1 MLKYPQINLL
11 GNSKMKKIIDTRI
24 CLSLI
29 ALTIFLPLQALASNG
44 EFYGKV
50 NVSLVETEINSD
62 KNTDTRNNASRI
74 GYKSKYALSD
84 DLNLIIQIE
93 NEFDAADGRA
103 DGDKVFKQRNTFIG
117 ISGSFGKLFVGTHD
131 TAFKKAQ
138 LKVDLF
144 NDTNADIKNILVGEN
159 RMQDMV
165 GYESPEIYKG
175 LKFTLNNIKTSS
187 ESYQSY
193 SIDYKRGDVSSSFA
207 VDSGLKGFESRRF
220 ALVYPLNKSTFGI
233 LVQDSE
239 NTNTLNSENGY
250 VYSFKH
256 KLTSKGTLM
265 VQSAKSDM
273 KVIKGEQNTI
283 GYGIKT
289 GKNSKIFAAYSKLKK
304 DQKSKNKTML
314 SVGFEI
320 KF

>member
-1 MLKYPQINLL
+1 
-11 GNSKMKKIIDTRI
+11 
-24 CLSLI
+24 
-29 ALTIFLPLQALASNG
+29 
-44 EFYGKV
+44 
-50 NVSLVETEINSD
+50 
-62 KNTDTRNNASRI
+62 
-74 GYKSKYALSD
+74 
-84 DLNLIIQIE
+84 
-93 NEFDAADGRA
+93 
-103 DGDKVFKQRNTFIG
+103 
-117 ISGSFGKLFVGTHD
+117 
-131 TAFKKAQ
+131 
-138 LKVDLF
+138 
-144 NDTNADIKNILVGEN
+144 
-159 RMQDMV
+159 MV

-175 LKFTLNNIKTSS
+175 LKLTLNNIKTSS
-187 ESYQSY
+187 ESYQSF
-193 SIDYKRGDVSSSFA
+193 SIDYKKGDVSSSYA
-207 VDSGLKGFESRRF
+207 VDNGLKGFESRRF

-239 NTNTLNSENGY
+239 NTNTLDSENGY

-265 VQSAKSDM
+265 LQSAKSDM

-289 GKNSKIFAAYSKLKK
+289 GQNSKIFAAYSKLKK

>member
-1 MLKYPQINLL
+1 
-11 GNSKMKKIIDTRI
+11 
-24 CLSLI
+24 
-29 ALTIFLPLQALASNG
+29 
-44 EFYGKV
+44 
-50 NVSLVETEINSD
+50 
-62 KNTDTRNNASRI
+62 
-74 GYKSKYALSD
+74 
-84 DLNLIIQIE
+84 
-93 NEFDAADGRA
+93 
-103 DGDKVFKQRNTFIG
+103 
-117 ISGSFGKLFVGTHD
+117 LFVGTHD

-144 NDTNADIKNILVGEN
+144 NDTGADIKNILVGEN

-175 LKFTLNNIKTSS
+175 LKLTLNNIKTSS
-187 ESYQSY
+187 ESYQSF
-193 SIDYKRGDVSSSFA
+193 SIDYKKGDVSSSYA
-207 VDSGLKGFESRRF
+207 VDNGLKGFESRRF

-239 NTNTLNSENGY
+239 NTNTLDSENGY
-250 VYSFKH
+250 VYSFKY

-265 VQSAKSDM
+265 LQSAKSDM

>member
-1 MLKYPQINLL
+1 M
-11 GNSKMKKIIDTRI
+11 
-24 CLSLI
+24 
-29 ALTIFLPLQALASNG
+29 
-44 EFYGKV
+44 
-50 NVSLVETEINSD
+50 
-62 KNTDTRNNASRI
+62 
-74 GYKSKYALSD
+74 
-84 DLNLIIQIE
+84 
-93 NEFDAADGRA
+93 
-103 DGDKVFKQRNTFIG
+103 
-117 ISGSFGKLFVGTHD
+117 
-131 TAFKKAQ
+131 
-138 LKVDLF
+138 
-144 NDTNADIKNILVGEN
+144 
-159 RMQDMV
+159 
-165 GYESPEIYKG
+165 
-175 LKFTLNNIKTSS
+175 
-187 ESYQSY
+187 
-193 SIDYKRGDVSSSFA
+193 SSSFA
-207 VDSGLKGFESRRF
+207 VDNGLKGFESRRF
-220 ALVYPLNKSTFGI
+220 ALVYPHNKSTFGI

-289 GKNSKIFAAYSKLKK
+289 SKNSKVFAAYSKLKK